1 MSVEEKRS
9 SDPDRASLWT
19 TRSTSLDVVAK
30 EVQAVA
36 ADIEDAIQHAK
47 GMSREEVDDALRYI
61 YDTFGKDP
69 NFPTHTIQ
77 LIEKYFDG
85 EAAATD
91 PVEQARLYEELKV
104 EAALVIIDSPYAEVR
119 AVVSAEDDPEMPS
132 FTIRAF
138 IIGMVYVCIGAFIN
152 QFFGI
157 RQPSIT
163 VDSNVAQLLAYPAGK
178 FLERVLPDWG
188 FVVPFFGERLSLNPG
203 PFNMKEHMVITIM
216 ANVGFN
222 TPYTTSIVWVQFI
235 PRFFNQHWAVNFGY
249 QALTALSTNFIGY
262 GIAGLTRRF
271 LVYPVYAIWPRNL
284 AIIALNKAFHTEVNA
299 VANGWRISRMRFFL
313 YVFAGMFVYFWFPNY
328 IMAFL
333 SYFNWMTWIAPNNV
347 LLGAVAGSVGGLGL
361 NPIPTFDYNQLT
373 VIGNPL
379 ISPYFTTVNIFLG
392 ALVTMPIVLAIWVS
406 NVWFTGY
413 LPINSNGVFDNT
425 GARYNVSLAINDE
438 ALFDAAKYESYSP
451 AYLAAGNILI
461 YGFFFAIY
469 SATLS
474 HAYLYHRDAIIS
486 GFKDLIRRKK
496 FDKDAK
502 YDVHARLM
510 SSYKEVPEWHYAIV
524 VLVSVALGAA
534 GVGAYPTNTSPAVVL
549 YGIFLALIFMI
560 PAGIILAVTNVEVT
574 LNVIAEFFGGLWFP
588 GNATALNFFKS
599 YGYVTTA
606 HALAFSSDLKL
617 AHYTHIPPR
626 ITFWCQMVAT
636 VASTFVS
643 LGILNFQMT
652 GIENVCDP
660 HQRDR
665 FTCPGEN
672 TFFTASVLWGTL
684 GPARMFGTGQIY
696 NPLIWCFLIGFILP
710 FPVYYLKE
718 RIPMLRYFHLP
729 VFFAGALTWAPY
741 NLSNVWPAVPL
752 AWFFMVYIKSRA
764 LAWWSKYNY
773 VMASALACAI
783 AISGIIQFFALQFS
797 DIAIDWVPN
806 NIPFE
811 GCDSN
816 GCPFL
821 EIPEKGFFG
830 PGVGEFS

>member
-1 MSVEEKRS
+1 MSVEEKRPS
-9 SDPDRASLWT
+9 GPGSHQSLDDEKYAPGDVAV
-19 TRSTSLDVVAK
+19 DVVAK

-36 ADIEDAIQHAK
+36 ADIEDAMQHAK
-47 GMSREEVDDALRYI
+47 GMSHEEVDDALRHI
-61 YDTFGKDP
+61 HETFGKDP
-69 NFPTHTIQ
+69 NFPTHTIH

-91 PVEQARLYEELKV
+91 PVEHAKLYEELKV
-104 EAALVIIDSPYAEVR
+104 EAALVIINSPYAEVR

-152 QFFGI
+152 QFFEI
-157 RQPSIT
+157 RQPSIS

-178 FLERVLPDWG
+178 FLEKVLPDWG
-188 FVVPFFGERLSLNPG
+188 FVVPFIGERLSLNPG

-216 ANVGFN
+216 ANVGFKN
-222 TPYTTSIVWVQFI
+222 PYTTYIIWVQFV

-271 LVYPVYAIWPRNL
+271 LVYPVYAIWPKNL
-284 AIIALNKAFHTEVNA
+284 AIIALNKAFHTEVNT

-313 YVFAGMFVYFWFPNY
+313 YVFAGMFTYFWFPNY

-347 LLGAVAGSVGGLGL
+347 LLGAVTGSVGGLGL

-373 VIGNPL
+373 AIGNTPL
-379 ISPYFTTVNIFLG
+379 ISPYFTTVNLFLG
-392 ALVTMPIVLAIWVS
+392 ALVTMPIILAIWVS
-406 NVWFTGY
+406 NVWFTGH

-425 GARYNVSLAINDE
+425 GARYNVSLAVNDE

-451 AYLAAGNILI
+451 AYLAAGTSSSMASSVL
-461 YGFFFAIY
+461 AIY

-474 HAYLYHRDAIIS
+474 HAYLYHRDAIIT
-486 GFKDLIRRKK
+486 GFKDLIKRKK

-502 YDVHARLM
+502 YDVHGRRM
-510 SSYKEVPEWHYAIV
+510 SSYKEVPEWHYAI
-524 VLVSVALGAA
+524 
-534 GVGAYPTNTSPAVVL
+534 PAVVL

-574 LNVIAEFFGGLWFP
+574 LNVIAEFIGGLWFP

-599 YGYVTTA
+599 YGYVTTS

-652 GIENVCDP
+652 GIEN
-660 HQRDR
+660 
-665 FTCPGEN
+665 N

-710 FPVYYLKE
+710 FPVYFLKE
-718 RIPMLRYFHLP
+718 RIPMLRYIHLP
-729 VFFAGALTWAPY
+729 VFFAGPSPVSRAPY

-752 AWFFMVYIKSRA
+752 AWFFMVFLKTRA

-783 AISGIIQFFALQFS
+783 AISGIVQFFALQFS
-797 DIAIDWVPN
+797 NISIDWVPN

-816 GCPFL
+816 GCPFFD
-821 EIPEKGFFG
+821 IPEKGFFG